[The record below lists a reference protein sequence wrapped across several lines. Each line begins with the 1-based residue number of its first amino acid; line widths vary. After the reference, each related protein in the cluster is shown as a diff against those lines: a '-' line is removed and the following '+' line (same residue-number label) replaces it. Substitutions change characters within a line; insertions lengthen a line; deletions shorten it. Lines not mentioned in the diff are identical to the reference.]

1 MLMLILNFDSLRVCC
16 HVSASIYSCQS
27 VLWSVWLQYS
37 VVPDLYVTDP
47 HEYGVLVFV
56 ALDSFSRSSSKALFL

>member
-1 MLMLILNFDSLRVCC
+1 MSLQ
-16 HVSASIYSCQS
+16 VSTLVSLFYGLFGCST
-27 VLWSVWLQYS
+27 

-47 HEYGVLVFV
+47 HKYGVLVFV